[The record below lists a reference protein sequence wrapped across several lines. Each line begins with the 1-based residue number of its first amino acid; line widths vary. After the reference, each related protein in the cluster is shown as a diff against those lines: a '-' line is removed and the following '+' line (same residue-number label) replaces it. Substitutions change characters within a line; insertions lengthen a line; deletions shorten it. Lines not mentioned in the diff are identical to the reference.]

1 MRFGCL
7 LLAATACAATPEQF
21 FNSRVA
27 PILTRRCLP
36 CHNNQLN
43 NAGISFQTPVT
54 VPLTLVLR
62 AVRGEGRIQMPPGP
76 TLRKREIA
84 ILNKW
89 VQDGAIWGNPLK

>member
-43 NAGISFQTPVT
+43 NAGISFQNPAT
-54 VPLTLVLR
+54 VPVALVLR
-62 AVRGEGRIQMPPGP
+62 AVRGEGRIRMPSGP
-76 TLRKREIA
+76 TLPKREIA
-84 ILNKW
+84 ILDKW
-89 VQDGAIWGNPLK
+89 VQDGGRWGKPLK